1 VDTGEE
7 QAEVLM
13 ERDEM
18 KRLYLVHREVEEAR
32 DVDAVVSERPVRRRQ
47 TRSKESFERRNLS
60 TMTSSQRP

>member
-1 VDTGEE
+1 
-7 QAEVLM
+7 M